1 MSSERESSSDQTSE
15 NEPSRMSDYT
25 SNEETIIALKVLKNS
40 YMILLLS
47 LLLTQEEFLS

>member
-15 NEPSRMSDYT
+15 NEPSHMSDYT
-25 SNEETIIALKVLKNS
+25 SDEETIIPLKVLKNS
-40 YMILLLS
+40 YILLLS